1 MLDLVDNF
9 FVTIA
14 LLTDFGLRDYFVG
27 AMKGVILSIDPRA
40 VIVDITHAIQPQSIR
55 TAAFTLAACFRDFPR
70 GTIFGAV
77 VDPGVGSSRGAI
89 AAQSGDHYFVGP
101 DNGVLS
107 FALHNVID
115 GAESSSFSAVNLTNK
130 RYFNSSV
137 SHTFHGRDIFAP
149 VAAHLSLGTP
159 FSEFGPAV
167 RDVVLLPFPKPA
179 TTGDR
184 VFAEVVNIDR
194 FGNVVTN
201 LKLADLREP
210 FQINI
215 NSHHISKLLSSY
227 AESNSKELF
236 AVEGS
241 LGFIELS
248 VRDGSASEFLNAK
261 VGDRVAVT
269 F

>member
-1 MLDLVDNF
+1 MDNF

-14 LLTDFGLRDYFVG
+14 LLTDFGTRDYFVG
-27 AMKGVILSIDPRA
+27 AMKGAILSIDPRA
-40 VIVDITHAIQPQSIR
+40 MIIDITHAIQPQNIR

-70 GTIFGAV
+70 GTIFVTV
-77 VDPGVGSSRGAI
+77 VDPGVGSSRRAI
-89 AAQSGDHYFVGP
+89 AAQSGGYYFVGP

-107 FALHNVID
+107 FALHNAID
-115 GAESSSFSAVNLTNK
+115 GTEPPSFSAVQLTNK
-130 RYFNSSV
+130 RFFNSRV
-137 SHTFHGRDIFAP
+137 SSTFHGRDIFAP
-149 VAAHLSLGTP
+149 VAAHLSRGTAL
-159 FSEFGPAV
+159 SDFGPAV
-167 RDVVLLPFPKPA
+167 RDVIHLPFPKPA
-179 TTGDR
+179 ITGDR

-201 LKLADLREP
+201 LKLADLNEP

-215 NSHHISKLLSSY
+215 NSHHVSKLLSSY
-227 AESNSKELF
+227 AESNSQELF

-248 VRDGSASEFLNAK
+248 SRDDSAAKILNAK